1 MSLNLQKCFYEL
13 NRLNR
18 FIYSVEDSEMRQILT
33 YKYISG
39 LTWQQI
45 DEQYPRRKHNRFL
58 EGSEG

>member
-1 MSLNLQKCFYEL
+1 
-13 NRLNR
+13 
-18 FIYSVEDSEMRQILT
+18 VEDSEMRQILT

-58 EGSEG
+58 EGCEG